1 MNANAGHTTEQAPE
15 SASQAPLR
23 NLVLI
28 GPMGTGKTTI
38 GRLAASELGWVFV
51 DTDKEIEARCGAD
64 IPWIFDVEG
73 EAGFRARETAVL
85 TEMLG
90 REQVVIAT
98 GGGVV
103 SQPCNREL
111 LGQAGHIVYLHTSA
125 EQQYERTRQDTRRP
139 LLQTADPLRTLRR
152 LMAEREPHYRALA
165 HFTVDT
171 DRKRPRTVAKD
182 IAASVR
188 LHFNMSCSA

>member
-1 MNANAGHTTEQAPE
+1 MNANPGHTTEHAPD
-15 SASQAPLR
+15 SAAEVPLR

-85 TEMLG
+85 AEMLG

-103 SQPCNREL
+103 SQACNREL
-111 LGQAGHIVYLHTSA
+111 LEHAGHIVYLHTSA

-171 DRKRPRTVAKD
+171 DRKRPRNVAKD
-182 IAASVR
+182 IAGSVR